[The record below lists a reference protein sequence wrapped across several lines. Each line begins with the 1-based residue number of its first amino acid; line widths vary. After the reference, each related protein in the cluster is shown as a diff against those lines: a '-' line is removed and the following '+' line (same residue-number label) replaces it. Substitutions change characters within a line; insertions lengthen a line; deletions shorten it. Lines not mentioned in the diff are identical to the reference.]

1 MGYRV
6 VAFALRLPLNLV
18 GYGSLGGTRSG
29 TWSLAYFAGKTIIN
43 IFVYMNQSPD
53 DYHTRGS

>member
-18 GYGSLGGTRSG
+18 GYGSLGGSRSSI
-29 TWSLAYFAGKTIIN
+29 WSLAYFKLHTIIN
-43 IFVYMNQSPD
+43 IFGYMN
-53 DYHTRGS
+53 